1 MRITCKETITRFHTI
16 TVDDVDITDPDDLE
30 TDAIREQ
37 MWKETADNGWNY
49 EYVTECTFS
58 EGEHEPTYFFHG

>member
-1 MRITCKETITRFHTI
+1 MRITCKETITHFHTI

-30 TDAIREQ
+30 TDTIREQ
-37 MWKETADNGWNY
+37 MWKEIEDNGWNY

-58 EGEHEPTYFFHG
+58 EGEHVPVLYYKD